1 MSARLIQASITVSTT
16 TITLHLLKAAGFQ
29 GQWEFLSGVALAGAE
44 TVLVAVFLTAGNMV
58 AGWLLVWVL
67 SYARPSYVAQQT
79 LYREKFNP
87 AIRFIIGNPS
97 ILL

>member
-1 MSARLIQASITVSTT
+1 M
-16 TITLHLLKAAGFQ
+16 
-29 GQWEFLSGVALAGAE
+29 EFLCGVALAGAE
-44 TVLVAVFLTAGNMV
+44 TVLVAVFLSADNMV

-67 SYARPSYVAQQT
+67 SYARPSHVAHQT

-87 AIRFIIGNPS
+87 AIRFIIGNPI